1 MQVPVTCDEELE
13 DIDGAFL
20 REQYNQD
27 KAYADQERYFPKVTH
42 FLHFSSVWLS
52 IL

>member
-1 MQVPVTCDEELE
+1 MQVHVTCDEELE

-20 REQYNQD
+20 REQYDED
-27 KAYADQERYFPKVTH
+27 KAYADQEGYSKVTH